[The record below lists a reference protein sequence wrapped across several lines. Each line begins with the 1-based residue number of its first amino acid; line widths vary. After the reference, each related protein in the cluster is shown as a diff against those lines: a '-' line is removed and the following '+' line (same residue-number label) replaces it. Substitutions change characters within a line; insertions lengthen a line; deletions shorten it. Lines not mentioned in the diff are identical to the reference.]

1 MQAGAMILASKRPLP
16 RALLAGGVLF
26 VAAVI
31 GGVAWRGHQA
41 KAVIDTSGA
50 ATAQTPGN
58 DAPNT
63 DESPTAILLG
73 LARTSI
79 RENRLIAPQ
88 GNNAFEY
95 YMSVLDL
102 EKTNATAQEALR
114 ESFPQASDQID
125 RAILDKDLD
134 EAQREITLLREY
146 DPDNYV
152 LLILGAKLD
161 AQRKLVTAEDE
172 ARALAMRQAAEGK

>member
-1 MQAGAMILASKRPLP
+1 MILASKRPLP
-16 RALLAGGVLF
+16 RVLLASGMLF
-26 VAAVI
+26 VAAVV
-31 GGVAWRGHQA
+31 GGMAWRGHQA
-41 KAVIDTSGA
+41 AAATDTSGA
-50 ATAQTPGN
+50 ATAQSPTN
-58 DAPNT
+58 DAANT
-63 DESPTAILLG
+63 DDSPTAILLG

-88 GNNAFEY
+88 GNNAYEY

-102 EKTNATAQEALR
+102 DKTNATAQEALR
-114 ESFPQASDQID
+114 ESFAQASDQID

-161 AQRKLVTAEDE
+161 AQRKLVTAQDE
-172 ARALAMRQAAEGK
+172 ARALAMRQAAAAR

>member
-58 DAPNT
+58 DPPNP
-63 DESPTAILLG
+63 DKPPTAILLG

-95 YMSVLDL
+95 YMSVL
-102 EKTNATAQEALR
+102 
-114 ESFPQASDQID
+114 
-125 RAILDKDLD
+125 
-134 EAQREITLLREY
+134 
-146 DPDNYV
+146 
-152 LLILGAKLD
+152 
-161 AQRKLVTAEDE
+161 
-172 ARALAMRQAAEGK
+172 

>member
-1 MQAGAMILASKRPLP
+1 MILASKRPLP

-31 GGVAWRGHQA
+31 GGIAWRGHQA
-41 KAVIDTSGA
+41 AATADTSGA
-50 ATAQTPGN
+50 TTAQAPGN
-58 DAPNT
+58 DEVSV

-102 EKTNATAQEALR
+102 DKTNTTAQEALR

-161 AQRKLVTAEDE
+161 AQRKLVTAADE
-172 ARALAMRQAAEGK
+172 ARALTMRQAAEGK

>member
-1 MQAGAMILASKRPLP
+1 MILASKRPLP
-16 RALLAGGVLF
+16 RALIAGGILF

-31 GGVAWRGHQA
+31 GGVAWRGHHAQA
-41 KAVIDTSGA
+41 STDTSSA
-50 ATAQTPGN
+50 ATTQ
-58 DAPNT
+58 APSSASDT
-63 DESPTAILLG
+63 DDSPTAILLG

-102 EKTNATAQEALR
+102 DKTNATAQEALR

-125 RAILDKDLD
+125 HAILDKDLD

-172 ARALAMRQAAEGK
+172 ARALAMRQATEGK